1 MASTWK
7 WRLSSL
13 LCSFFVAA
21 RSVEALSNAYCSSQN
36 TAGDVALQSIYMS
49 MGKCHDTCISSY
61 AFAILQ
67 GENCWCSNY
76 IPQEQ
81 TSTSSCNTPCP
92 GYPSDTCGNTS
103 EGLYGYIKLNLAA
116 SGTASAASSTGQTS
130 TSSAGPTSSSSLFTS
145 SQEPLSSGGT
155 TTTDN
160 VPASS
165 SSPITSV
172 QVVTVSGSMV
182 TQTVTSTPTTGSS
195 ALLGG
200 QQKKT
205 SNMSGGLIAAAVIAS
220 VFGVVIIAAVI
231 FFVWRRRRLNHQ
243 NEKFGDINDN
253 PSSPSNLNRNAST
266 NSKAGLLD
274 RAYPPTIATRV
285 SSYNGLDMSSSDAVS
300 PVTPNSDKRHSR
312 PIVYDQRL
320 NPNALMVIDNG
331 SRASLTTLDDHRDY
345 GRMLKVVNPDDSPR
359 ASFS

>member
-130 TSSAGPTSSSSLFTS
+130 
-145 SQEPLSSGGT
+145 
-155 TTTDN
+155 